1 MAGIIRREDVEQVRE
16 RARLDEIIAEQVALR
31 PAGVGSLKG
40 LCPFH
45 DEKTPSFHVRPAVG
59 HWHCFGCGES
69 GDVFEYVM
77 KVHALAFGE
86 AVEYLAQRT
95 GVQLRY
101 EEGSAPKTGQNL
113 GTRSRLLA
121 ANTAAQKFF
130 AEQLFTEQAAAAREF
145 LQDRGFF
152 KTTAEQFGLG
162 YAPQSWDALIRHLR
176 AANFTDNE
184 ILAAGLASQGNRGI
198 YDRFRGRLL
207 WPIRDTTGEVI
218 GFGARQLFD
227 DDSGAKYLNTAE
239 TQLYRKSHVLYG
251 LDLAKTDIAR
261 QRRVVVVEGYTDV
274 MAMHLAGETTAV
286 ATCGTAFGTDH
297 AKLIRRLMGDTLSA
311 AGLQLSSGISTGGEI
326 IFTFDGDE
334 AGRKAAMRAFNE
346 DQTFLAQTFVAIS
359 PDGYDP
365 CELRKEKGDD
375 ALRKLV
381 ASRIPLFEF
390 VLRSILDSFDLNTAE
405 GRVAAL
411 RAAAP
416 VIKGIR
422 DTALQPEYGRWLAG
436 RLGMPIEEVSRAV
449 RSAARLRPGGGR
461 QDAYQ
466 GPDGSQ
472 GDQFPQEPVSV
483 LPKSKDPTIRTEQAA
498 LEAVLQHPELS
509 PDEFDLLGG
518 DSFTVP
524 AFRSVY
530 EAISAAGGVKQVAAG
545 TVKPVTWLAAVR
557 DEAPRMLLPVV
568 DELAAVQLPEDRE
581 QHLPAYVQSVVV
593 RLVEFGL
600 TRRRAEL
607 RSQLDRIEPDDPRIA
622 ELGRA
627 MQDLEAKRRALR
639 GMF

>member
-152 KTTAEQFGLG
+152 KSTAEQFGLG

-472 GDQFPQEPVSV
+472 GDQFPQETVSV

>member
-95 GVQLRY
+95 GVQIRY

-251 LDLAKTDIAR
+251 LDLAKTDIVR

-472 GDQFPQEPVSV
+472 GDQFPQETVSV

>member
-472 GDQFPQEPVSV
+472 GDQFPQETVSV